1 MSNRQARREQARQ
14 NRALSGVDRNATRR
28 TARQKT
34 SRPPD
39 DNLFGLPTRTLVVV
53 GAALLVLAIGAVAA
67 LNLFGNGSDEDLITS
82 LEAAHDDIPLNLA
95 SGAKLGRDDAPLKL
109 VEYEDFQC
117 PFCLRYTAEDEP
129 SIIEEYVK
137 TGKVQIEFRH
147 LPILGTESVQA
158 ALASECAADQ
168 GMFWQYQNR
177 LFLEQAKEGQASA
190 ERVDVG
196 RFSDTRLREFASEVG
211 IQRAQFDACLSSGQ
225 HLEKISSQQQEAR
238 NLGITGTPNFVI
250 NGQAAGGD
258 PGNIENWRRFLDTN
272 LERIADASSP
282 SGDRRSP

>member
-67 LNLFGNGSDEDLITS
+67 LNLFGNGFDEDLITS

-109 VEYEDFQC
+109 VEMKTSNAHSGQTLHRRRRALDH
-117 PFCLRYTAEDEP
+117 RGRRG
-129 SIIEEYVK
+129 K

-196 RFSDTRLREFASEVG
+196 
-211 IQRAQFDACLSSGQ
+211 
-225 HLEKISSQQQEAR
+225 
-238 NLGITGTPNFVI
+238 VI
-250 NGQAAGGD
+250 
-258 PGNIENWRRFLDTN
+258 
-272 LERIADASSP
+272 
-282 SGDRRSP
+282 